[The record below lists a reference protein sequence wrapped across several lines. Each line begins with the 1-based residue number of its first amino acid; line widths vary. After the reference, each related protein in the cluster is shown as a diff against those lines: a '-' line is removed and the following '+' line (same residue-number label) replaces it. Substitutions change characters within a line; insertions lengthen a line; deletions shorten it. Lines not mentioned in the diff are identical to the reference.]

1 MRLLHCWCKTNPSNR
16 ILHKIIYNIS
26 LFVNKFRMF
35 HISPAIFAIFKIS
48 QVQLPPEPFMSAVY
62 LFYNLALT
70 IRCQISLSEREE
82 GEVQTDTLLGIWTG
96 LNSLHVVFTSILLFI
111 KFFFSLSNWV
121 FWVDIIL
128 FIQEILYVF
137 LSLTKLILFL
147 YFIVHLWGKIT
158 KFEIFDAWITL
169 HNMQISVFYGPVLDT
184 LRH

>member
-70 IRCQISLSEREE
+70 IRCQIGLSEREE

-96 LNSLHVVFTSILLFI
+96 LNSLHVVFISSILLFI
-111 KFFFSLSNWV
+111 KFFFPCQTEYFEL
-121 FWVDIIL
+121 
-128 FIQEILYVF
+128 ILYY
-137 LSLTKLILFL
+137 LFKKYYMYSFPWQNL
-147 YFIVHLWGKIT
+147 YFSYILLFTSGGKLQSLKYLMHELLYTIC
-158 KFEIFDAWITL
+158 KYLYFMAQCLTL
-169 HNMQISVFYGPVLDT
+169 
-184 LRH
+184 